1 MRMRVSRSRPCNLG
15 ASSLGS
21 LTRVCNAI
29 RSALFGK
36 QDFALRNPIIPELCR
51 CYAKLT
57 KLSQRIKLF
66 HDIVKLLF
74 ALAYNTRG
82 SFLERLFG
90 WNAIEPALL
99 GELLVARKIEPDQQI
114 HFAIRGWA
122 SSEASVC
129 LDLCFALD
137 FTFGFSAFGASAG
150 LWACSGA
157 AFASSSARSSL
168 YCSFLSRR
176 KACFQ
181 PSSLCRASWAFSS
194 SVPKS
199 NRRYVW
205 AIKLVCDAGAGKS
218 RCEGH
223 GRSHAIRGMRRSLLA
238 MGSVRND

>member
-114 HFAIRGWA
+114 HFAIRGWGFFGGFRLLGF
-122 SSEASVC
+122 VFC
-129 LDLCFALD
+129 LGLYLWF
-137 FTFGFSAFGASAG
+137 FG
-150 LWACSGA
+150 LWSLGRLVGLLWSGLRFVLG
-157 AFASSSARSSL
+157 AFELVLQLLVQAEGLLPAFQFVPGEL
-168 YCSFLSRR
+168 GFL
-176 KACFQ
+176 F
-181 PSSLCRASWAFSS
+181 
-194 SVPKS
+194 V
-199 NRRYVW
+199 
-205 AIKLVCDAGAGKS
+205 GA
-218 RCEGH
+218 E
-223 GRSHAIRGMRRSLLA
+223 IE
-238 MGSVRND
+238 